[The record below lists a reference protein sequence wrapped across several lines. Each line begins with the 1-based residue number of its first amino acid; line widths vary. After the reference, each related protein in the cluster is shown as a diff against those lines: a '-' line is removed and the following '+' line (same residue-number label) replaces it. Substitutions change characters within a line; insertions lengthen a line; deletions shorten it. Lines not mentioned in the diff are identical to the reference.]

1 MSAPEY
7 FSSILEER
15 FISLATSRR
24 NGEEVRTA
32 VWFAEADG
40 CLYLRTI
47 AGSGKLK
54 RIKNDPRVRIAPC
67 DIAGEISGAWLD
79 AQARALEADDPAV
92 LVADRAL
99 DARYGDERREMTRLM
114 TEQRKQLQFVELRS
128 PVPE

>member
-1 MSAPEY
+1 MSEPEY

-32 VWFAEADG
+32 VWFAEAGG
-40 CLYLRTI
+40 CLYLRTL

-54 RIKNDPRVRIAPC
+54 RIRNDARVRIAPC

-79 AQARALEADDPAV
+79 AQARALATDDPAV
-92 LVADRAL
+92 GIADRAL

-114 TEQRKQLQFVELRS
+114 TEQRKQLQFIELRS
-128 PVPE
+128 PVSE